1 MLRRRIEC
9 GVDKAAALDVLLLKN
24 AAKRQG
30 PFGEKLSVYVG
41 DSMSDLAPLLS
52 VDLGIVIGQ
61 NKLLRRVA
69 RAAGITLKPLVAG
82 ELTSP
87 QQQSCKVIMVRIQQT
102 NKIPDRRY
110 VCNGYRLCLCSTA

>member
-1 MLRRRIEC
+1 MLCRRIEC

-24 AAKRQG
+24 AAKRPG
-30 PFGEKLSVYVG
+30 LFGESLSVYVG

-82 ELTSP
+82 GFMTHTP
-87 QQQSCKVIMVRIQQT
+87 T
-102 NKIPDRRY
+102 N
-110 VCNGYRLCLCSTA
+110 T